1 MRTLLPVVVIITAL
15 FAATGCGGGAASG
28 GGGGGSTSGGILRVG
43 TINII
48 DSLNPFTAIE
58 SQSYNAFVME
68 YPQLVQ
74 YGPGAKGPT
83 LEGDWA
89 TSWTHS
95 TDGKTWTFKLKPGGK
110 WSDGKPLTAEDA
122 AWTGNTIIKY
132 KDGPS
137 ALVAAALTH
146 VSSMS
151 APNATTLVIHYDAAV
166 GNVLSQLEQ
175 FWVLPE
181 HVWSKYTGNNGKN
194 LKTFQPQDHL
204 PTVAGGAYYISSY
217 ASKGTTVF
225 KPNPY
230 FYGPKS
236 HAQAVAMVY
245 YTNATTEIADM
256 ESNNLDFVDQ
266 VPYNAVS
273 SLKGDSRYTVYSA
286 PSSEVTN
293 ITFNSNPVKPKN
305 RELLDPKV
313 REALE
318 YATDRNQIV
327 NIVYAGYATPWA
339 NNISSQS
346 TIWLDPSIKPL
357 PYDIAKANQILD
369 SLGLKKNSDGIREVP
384 ATTGKY
390 AQPAHEMSYDLMV
403 PGSLDFNS
411 DRQFQIIANGWLK
424 AGVKIH
430 EFAGG
435 DTAAATQYE
444 YAGNYTKY
452 DLAMWDW
459 AEYIDPDAQMSY
471 MTKSQWLNWS
481 DTGYDN
487 PTFDQEYTKQATLVN
502 FKQRQA
508 LIFKMER
515 QIHND
520 RPYIQLVDEDLVT
533 ASDKQWTGFEPDLN
547 AYCKCYYTSPH
558 QTTS

>member
-1 MRTLLPVVVIITAL
+1 MRMRTLLPVVGIVVAL
-15 FAATGCGGGAASG
+15 FAMTGCGGGAASGG

-74 YGPGAKGPT
+74 YGPGATGPK

-89 TSWTHS
+89 TSWTTS
-95 TDGKTWTFKLKPGGK
+95 SDGKTWTFKLKPGAK

-122 AWTGNTIIKY
+122 AWTGNTILKY
-132 KDGPS
+132 KNGAT

-146 VSSMS
+146 VTSMD
-151 APNATTLVIHYDAAV
+151 APNATTLVIHYDTAV

-256 ESNNLDFVDQ
+256 ESSNLDFVDQ

-273 SLKGDSRYTVYSA
+273 SIKGDSRYTVYSA

-293 ITFNSNPVKPKN
+293 ITS
-305 RELLDPKV
+305 
-313 REALE
+313 
-318 YATDRNQIV
+318 
-327 NIVYAGYATPWA
+327 TPTRSSPRTA
-339 NNISSQS
+339 NCSIRRSERPSS
-346 TIWLDPSIKPL
+346 T
-357 PYDIAKANQILD
+357 
-369 SLGLKKNSDGIREVP
+369 
-384 ATTGKY
+384 
-390 AQPAHEMSYDLMV
+390 
-403 PGSLDFNS
+403 
-411 DRQFQIIANGWLK
+411 
-424 AGVKIH
+424 
-430 EFAGG
+430 
-435 DTAAATQYE
+435 
-444 YAGNYTKY
+444 
-452 DLAMWDW
+452 
-459 AEYIDPDAQMSY
+459 
-471 MTKSQWLNWS
+471 
-481 DTGYDN
+481 
-487 PTFDQEYTKQATLVN
+487 
-502 FKQRQA
+502 
-508 LIFKMER
+508 
-515 QIHND
+515 
-520 RPYIQLVDEDLVT
+520 RPIET
-533 ASDKQWTGFEPDLN
+533 RS
-547 AYCKCYYTSPH
+547 
-558 QTTS
+558 